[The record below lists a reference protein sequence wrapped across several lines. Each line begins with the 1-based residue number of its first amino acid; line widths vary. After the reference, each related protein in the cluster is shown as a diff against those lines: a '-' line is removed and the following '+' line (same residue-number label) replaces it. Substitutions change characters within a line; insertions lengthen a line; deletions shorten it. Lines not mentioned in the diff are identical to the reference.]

1 MACYESTLSSPVTTS
16 PGPVRMNSA
25 SHLSDREEKEGE
37 EGIANGQFNV
47 FGTSPTARIVL
58 VPLPFVTTTNGSTVG
73 KPATELSFPFINN
86 TSPLQAQNAEN
97 QKVVRSHVA
106 RQAHHQ
112 RCLQKYDIASSGDG
126 DSLLP
131 SNSALDLRTWT
142 ADPFASLPIEV
153 QPHMWL
159 LIDHCKIPSALV

>member
-1 MACYESTLSSPVTTS
+1 
-16 PGPVRMNSA
+16 MNSA

-37 EGIANGQFNV
+37 EAIDNGQFNV
-47 FGTSPTARIVL
+47 FGTSPTACIVL
-58 VPLPFVTTTNGSTVG
+58 VPLSFVTTANGSAVG
-73 KPATELSFPFINN
+73 KTVTELSFLFVNN

-106 RQAHHQ
+106 RQSHHQ
-112 RCLQKYDIASSGDG
+112 RCMQKYDIASSGD
-126 DSLLP
+126 DNSLLP
-131 SNSALDLRTWT
+131 TNPALDLRTWN

-153 QPHMWL
+153 QPYMWL